1 MQGIAPRVRAMVW
14 IVCFACL
21 WSVAAGTVA
30 SHGRVSVLYT
40 GDPYPGVSPYLLMKE
55 DASLSVTPVQAS
67 PGHYGGISHEDIL
80 RAIRVYMP
88 RTFAD
93 YVDKYDA
100 VILSDSDRFA
110 FTQEQIAWFGQ
121 GVLEGGLGLLMVG
134 GFESFGGSAGY
145 PSWEGSPVD
154 EVLPVQSIFAAW
166 IGGGYNYPIVITEDG
181 YRNEFIASL
190 PFKPL
195 PKYMVLG
202 TEGNIVGLKPG
213 SLVLARWDSA
223 RFQDPPCY
231 VFWEVGSGRTF
242 AMMHDWT
249 PAGGTEMSRWE
260 YYQDFAVNM
269 MLYVSGR
276 ALPSDPAIVHDYR
289 QRAHALAARKESLL
303 ALISFVDSFGGNPRP
318 IDEKVGVL
326 DSLISEME
334 TSYLDQ
340 EFAKALEKTDV
351 VASMMVQVEELAV
364 RVKNTALAWVY
375 MIEWLSVTATT
386 LFSGTVLWTLMVRRT
401 MYRETRATRGGRS
414 Q

>member
-1 MQGIAPRVRAMVW
+1 VQGIAPRAQT
-14 IVCFACL
+14 IVLAACL
-21 WSVAAGTVA
+21 VWVWDYAGGATV
-30 SHGRVSVLYT
+30 SPGRVGVLYT
-40 GDPYPGVSPYLLMKE
+40 GDPYPGISPYLLMTE
-55 DASLSVTPVQAS
+55 DPSLSVTPVQAS
-67 PGHYGGISHEDIL
+67 PGHYGGISHQDIL

-110 FTQEQIAWFGQ
+110 FTEEQITWFGQ

-166 IGGGYNYPIVITEDG
+166 VGGGYNYPIVITEDG

-202 TEGNIVGLKPG
+202 TEGNIVGLKQG
-213 SLVLARWDSA
+213 SRVLARWDSA
-223 RFQDPPCY
+223 KFQDPPCY
-231 VFWEVGSGRTF
+231 VVWEVGKGRTF

-269 MLYVSGR
+269 MLYVSR
-276 ALPSDPAIVHDYR
+276 RTLPSDPAIVHDYR
-289 QRAHALAARKESLL
+289 QRAQALAARKESLL

-318 IDEKVGVL
+318 IDEQVGAL

-334 TSYLDQ
+334 ASYLDQ

-351 VASMMVQVEELAV
+351 VSSKMAEVEGLAV

-375 MIEWLSVTATT
+375 MMEWLSVTAVS
-386 LFSGTVLWTLMVRRT
+386 LFSGSLVWTLMVRR
-401 MYRETRATRGGRS
+401 MMFRETGVTRGRRG